1 MPDNHGMRIEGP
13 INRSG
18 SWTAVAAALVAALIA
33 AAPVAAQDADT
44 DGLQAVVVTAS
55 RRAEPRLEFNGS
67 IGSIGGDDIEL
78 IGATHAVE
86 LLNRSAGVY
95 MQRGSGQENLTAIRS
110 PVLTGAGACGAFLVL
125 EDSMPTRPV
134 GFCNVNEFFELNM
147 AQAQRVEVIR
157 GPGTAAFGAKAVHGI
172 VNVLTPAVAD
182 LAPLQLGVDMGTDSS
197 RRMNLQA
204 RAGSFGAY
212 GSWARDPGWR
222 EASGGEEAKLN
233 LGWDGQ
239 LGAAT
244 LRLRAAGTVLNQET
258 AGFVRGFDS
267 WRDPVLR
274 RSNPNPEAFRDAW
287 STRLGGEATWQTCDG
302 CSTELRF
309 ALRRSQM
316 QFLQHFLLGKP
327 LERNAQD
334 SLALSAATQRPLGES
349 LRLRA
354 GADLE
359 WSDSTLLQLQDGPTL
374 EGSAFARAIRPAGRH
389 YDYRVQGRTAGA
401 YADLRWQ
408 FAPRW
413 SAGAA
418 VRAEY
423 TRYSYDNRMLD
434 GNTDAA
440 GRPCAFGGCLYSRP
454 ADRTDGFGNLSPRL
468 ELAFAPDA
476 QQRVYLSAG
485 RGFRPPEQTE
495 LYRLQRQQ
503 SRAALDSESL
513 DSVELG
519 WLGNFGVLRAE
530 IAAFTMRKRNL
541 IIRDSNGFNIGD
553 GRTRHAG
560 VEYQLSALLPRGFDV
575 AVAGTVARHRY
586 DFDAL
591 VEGGETIV
599 AGRDIDTAP
608 RTLHNLR
615 LGWRARDAL
624 RAELEVAQIG
634 RYFVDAS
641 NTRDYPGHWLA
652 NLRFDWRSSESIRTG
667 VRITNLFDR
676 AYADRADFAQG
687 DFRYFPGA
695 ARSVTLD
702 FEYRFGAD

>member
-1 MPDNHGMRIEGP
+1 MPDNRGMRIDGP
-13 INRSG
+13 MLRSG
-18 SWTAVAAALVAALIA
+18 RWAAVAATLLAAM
-33 AAPVAAQDADT
+33 PVAAQDAD
-44 DGLQAVVVTAS
+44 GLQAVVITAS
-55 RRAEPRLEFNGS
+55 RRVEPRLDFNGS
-67 IGSIGGDDIEL
+67 VGTIDRDDIEL

-125 EDSMPTRPV
+125 EDSMPIRPV
-134 GFCNVNEFFELNM
+134 GFCNVNEFFEINM
-147 AQAQRVEVIR
+147 TQARRVEVVR
-157 GPGTAAFGAKAVHGI
+157 GPGTVAFGANAVHGI
-172 VNVLTPAVAD
+172 VNVLTPAMAE
-182 LAPLQLGVDMGTDSS
+182 LAPLQLGADIGGDSS
-197 RRMNLQA
+197 RRLNVEA
-204 RAGSFGAY
+204 RAGNFGAY

-222 EASGGEEAKLN
+222 DASGGEEAKLN
-233 LGWDGQ
+233 LGWDGR
-239 LGAAT
+239 LGAAS
-244 LRLRAAGTVLNQET
+244 LRLRASGTVLNQET
-258 AGFVRGFDS
+258 AGFVRGFDA

-287 STRLGGEATWQTCDG
+287 STRLSGEAAWQDCDG

-334 SLALSAATQRPLGES
+334 SLGLSATTQRPISES

-359 WSDSTLLQLQDGPTL
+359 WSDSTLLEIQAGPTR
-374 EGSAFARAIRPAGRH
+374 EGSAIARAIRPAGRH
-389 YDYRVQGRTAGA
+389 YDYQVQGRTAGA
-401 YADLRWQ
+401 HVDLRWQ
-408 FAPRW
+408 LAPRW
-413 SAGAA
+413 SVGAA

-423 TRYSYDNRMLD
+423 THYSYDNRMLD
-434 GNTDAA
+434 GNTDDA
-440 GRPCAFGGCLYSRP
+440 GRPCPFGGCLFSRP
-454 ADRTDGFGNLSPRL
+454 ADREDGFDNLSPRV

-476 QQRVYLSAG
+476 QQRLYLSAG

-503 SRAALDSESL
+503 MRAALDSENL
-513 DSVELG
+513 DSIELG
-519 WLGNFGVLRAE
+519 WVGDWRALRAE
-530 IAAFTMRKRNL
+530 LAAFAMQKRGL
-541 IIRDSNGFNIGD
+541 IIRDSNGFNIGG

-560 VEYQLSALLPRGFDV
+560 IEYQLSALLPRGLDV

-586 DFDAL
+586 DFGAL

-624 RAELEVAQIG
+624 RAELEVSQVG
-634 RYFVDAS
+634 RYYVDAS

-652 NLRFDWRSSESIRTG
+652 NLRVDWRASPQLRTG
-667 VRITNLFDR
+667 LRVTNLFDR
-676 AYADRADFAQG
+676 RYADRADFAQG

-695 ARSVTLD
+695 ARSLIVD
-702 FEYRFGAD
+702 IEYQFGGD

>member
-1 MPDNHGMRIEGP
+1 MRIDGP
-13 INRSG
+13 MTRSG
-18 SWTAVAAALVAALIA
+18 GWAALAAALCTAMPAVAQEA
-33 AAPVAAQDADT
+33 ATDA
-44 DGLQAVVVTAS
+44 LQAVVITAS

-67 IGSIGGDDIEL
+67 VSTISRDEIEL

-125 EDSMPTRPV
+125 EDSMPIRPV
-134 GFCNVNEFFELNM
+134 GFCNVNQFFELNM
-147 AQAQRVEVIR
+147 AQAQLVEVIR
-157 GPGTAAFGAKAVHGI
+157 GPATAAFGANAVHGI

-182 LAPLQLGVDMGTDSS
+182 LAPLQLGVELGTDSS
-197 RRMNLQA
+197 RRLNLAA
-204 RAGSFGAY
+204 RAGDFGGY
-212 GSWARDPGWR
+212 GSWARDAGWR
-222 EASGGEEAKLN
+222 AASGGEEAKLN

-239 LGAAT
+239 LGAAS

-258 AGFVRGFDS
+258 AGFVRGFNA

-287 STRLGGEATWQTCDG
+287 STRLSGEARWQTCDD

-334 SLALSAATQRPLGES
+334 SLGLSATTQRPLSDS

-359 WSDSTLLQLQDGPTL
+359 WSDNTLLEVQDGPTL

-389 YDYRVQGRTAGA
+389 YDYRVQGNTAGA
-401 YADLRWQ
+401 FVDLRWQ

-418 VRAEY
+418 LRAEY
-423 TRYSYDNRMLD
+423 TRYRYDNLMLD
-434 GNTDAA
+434 GNTDDA
-440 GRPCAFGGCLYSRP
+440 GRPCAFGGCLFSRP
-454 ADRTDGFGNLSPRL
+454 ADRADDFDMLSPRI
-468 ELAFAPDA
+468 ELAFAPNT
-476 QQRVYLSAG
+476 QQRVYLAAG

-503 SRAALDSESL
+503 TRAALDSEELGSL
-513 DSVELG
+513 ELG
-519 WLGNFGVLRAE
+519 WIGNWRALRAE
-530 IAAFTMRKRNL
+530 LAAFSMQKRGL

-553 GRTRHAG
+553 GRTSHAG

-575 AVAGTVARHRY
+575 AIAGTVARHRY
-586 DFDAL
+586 DFNAL
-591 VEGGETIV
+591 IEGGETIV

-615 LGWRARDAL
+615 LGWRARDAVH
-624 RAELEVAQIG
+624 AELEISQVG

-641 NTRDYPGHWLA
+641 NARDYPGHWLA
-652 NLRFDWRSSESIRTG
+652 NLRVDWRASAELRAGLRLSN
-667 VRITNLFDR
+667 VFDQR
-676 AYADRADFAQG
+676 YADRADFAQG

-695 ARSVTLD
+695 ARSLLLEV
-702 FEYRFGAD
+702 EYEFNAN